1 VEPSLREQLLR
12 LNLDQADSS
21 IEPDRVVWVACDLL
35 IGGLDTPALRELAG
49 ESPARLEQSDAT
61 ELVRQVLVELDIVLM
76 TEEEADWFLGREA
89 ALQILRDAPRAEWKN
104 KTWRITMRVNDEND
118 GVYAALN
125 TYEYDPEPF
134 RGYVREY
141 LRIAEKQLTE
151 W

>member
-1 VEPSLREQLLR
+1 VSSAFGEQLLR
-12 LNLDQADSS
+12 LNLDLADHK
-21 IEPDRVVWVACDLL
+21 IDPERVVWLACDLL
-35 IGGLDTPALRELAG
+35 VAGLDSPALRELAG
-49 ESPARLEQSDAT
+49 ESPARLEQSEANA
-61 ELVRQVLVELDIVLM
+61 LVRQVLVELDIVPM

-89 ALQILRDAPRAEWKN
+89 ALQILRGAPRAEWNN